1 MLLGKMIG
9 YFTVAAM
16 IILLLAY
23 IKFRAGEQKTS
34 IILFIVGMVMLFN
47 DHFLTIVA
55 LLLIV
60 FGVFYLNSNRVESA
74 GKMIRRQHLLES
86 LRWNKQ
92 PWELRSMSIWSFIG
106 EIHLDLTIAILDEK
120 EVTIVLQGVVGD
132 IDIIIPEDMGVDI
145 HSNIFIGQTMIG
157 AEKEEGLL
165 NKLEWTSKNYEDSEY
180 KVKLVVSYLVGD
192 VNIKIL

>member
-1 MLLGKMIG
+1 
-9 YFTVAAM
+9 
-16 IILLLAY
+16 
-23 IKFRAGEQKTS
+23 
-34 IILFIVGMVMLFN
+34 
-47 DHFLTIVA
+47 
-55 LLLIV
+55 
-60 FGVFYLNSNRVESA
+60 
-74 GKMIRRQHLLES
+74 
-86 LRWNKQ
+86 
-92 PWELRSMSIWSFIG
+92 MSIWSFIG